1 MEYIGGHGDR
11 GRATVG
17 LECVC
22 NGVGVSLLRVEDIT
36 KDFGGVRALS
46 GVSFQVSPGEIFGLI
61 GPNGAGKTTLFNLIT
76 GVFPVSS
83 GRIVF
88 DGNDITNWKSA
99 AIARAGIART
109 FQSVHLFS
117 GMSVLEN
124 VLMGQSRFAYTGL
137 LSLVPIVA
145 DRREAALRSDAY
157 RVLTLLGLDQYAD
170 APAGDLPYAIQRKA
184 EMARALA
191 SRPKLLLLDEPAAG
205 FNEEESRQLTA
216 DIRRIRDM
224 GVTVVLIEHD
234 MSVIMD
240 ACDRIAVLNFGEK
253 IAEGPP
259 AQIQADP
266 LVIEAYLG
274 REDETETAA
283 AYSKRGS

>member
-1 MEYIGGHGDR
+1 
-11 GRATVG
+11 
-17 LECVC
+17 
-22 NGVGVSLLRVEDIT
+22 
-36 KDFGGVRALS
+36 
-46 GVSFQVSPGEIFGLI
+46 
-61 GPNGAGKTTLFNLIT
+61 
-76 GVFPVSS
+76 
-83 GRIVF
+83 
-88 DGNDITNWKSA
+88 
-99 AIARAGIART
+99 
-109 FQSVHLFS
+109 
-117 GMSVLEN
+117 
-124 VLMGQSRFAYTGL
+124 MGQSRFAYTGL
-137 LSLVPIVA
+137 LSLVPIMA
-145 DRREAALRSDAY
+145 DRREAALRGDAY
-157 RVLTLLGLDQYAD
+157 RVLDLLGLDQYAD

-205 FNEEESRQLTA
+205 FNEEESGQLTA

-234 MSVIMD
+234 MSVIME

-259 AQIQADP
+259 AQIQVDP

-283 AYSKRGS
+283 AHSKRGS